1 MPEVPWTDIHN
12 IAHEVVNKP
21 SQRKARRQS
30 GYLRSLYKQQKK
42 RKERQGTEE
51 RYIRLNPEFKKIG
64 RRDKKGFFSEEC
76 LIIEENNKRGRTRD
90 LFRKIGN
97 IKGGFLPKMGT
108 IKDRNGRDLVD
119 PEKTK
124 KKWNEYTEELYKKDL
139 NELNCYH
146 DVVIT
151 QSQAFGSLK
160 SSGP

>member
-108 IKDRNGRDLVD
+108 IKDKHGRDLVD

-124 KKWNEYTEELYKKDL
+124 KKKRKKAKWLSEE
-139 NELNCYH
+139 
-146 DVVIT
+146 
-151 QSQAFGSLK
+151 SLQIA
-160 SSGP
+160 